1 MRFSFIII
9 PPLKSSSLLSLYF
22 IIIGWHFLFPIY
34 RFVDVLISVALSF
47 DVDVDVLTLVLTV
60 ICFDVYGIHMLVLYV
75 DGALVGTAS
84 MVLMKI
90 W

>member
-1 MRFSFIII
+1 MVI

-60 ICFDVYGIHMLVLYV
+60 ICFDIYGIH
-75 DGALVGTAS
+75 VG
-84 MVLMKI
+84 I
-90 W
+90 IC